1 MERVEERAGGYQKWD
16 LGTGDGI
23 WEVKSGGVTE
33 NVPKD
38 SKRMG
43 SEDGNSAISIQF
55 APEEVIESSEHA
67 NLRKVDSSVS
77 GSILIVDVT

>member
-33 NVPKD
+33 NVSKD

-43 SEDGNSAISIQF
+43 SEDGNSAISIQSAF
-55 APEEVIESSEHA
+55 NSRLRRSSSRQ
-67 NLRKVDSSVS
+67 NMQV
-77 GSILIVDVT
+77 